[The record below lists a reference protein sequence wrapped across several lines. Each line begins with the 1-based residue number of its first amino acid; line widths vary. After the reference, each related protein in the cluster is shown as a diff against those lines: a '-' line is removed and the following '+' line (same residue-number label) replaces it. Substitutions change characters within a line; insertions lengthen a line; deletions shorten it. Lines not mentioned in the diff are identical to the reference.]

1 MRDYSSVIEQLN
13 KAGCLCKTEEPMA
26 NHTTFAIG
34 GPADLFVNVPSVES
48 LKMALQILKSN
59 EVPVFILGNGSNLL
73 VSDLGIEGAVI
84 HMTGDFNSCREV
96 SAVDIECGTGIKLAA
111 LCSFAL
117 EKSLSGMEF
126 AWGIPGTVGG
136 AAYMNAGAYDSM
148 MSNVVTL
155 CRHID
160 MDGNEGE
167 YTAEQ
172 MAFDYRKSIYMS
184 DDKIITSVCV
194 RLAPGNPELIRARMD
209 ELMMLRKTKQPLEY
223 PSAGSVFK
231 RPPGYFAGALIDECG
246 LRGKQIGGAMVSE
259 KHAGF
264 IVNVGGATCSD
275 VRRLIE
281 EVRNEVFLR
290 TSVKLETEIKAVGR
304 L

>member
-1 MRDYSSVIEQLN
+1 MISLLSD
-13 KAGCLCKTEEPMA
+13 AGCVCKEKALMA
-26 NHTTFAIG
+26 DYTSFNIG
-34 GPADLFVNVPSVES
+34 GPADILLNTPNLDS
-48 LKMALQILKSN
+48 LKAALRILKEN
-59 EVPVFILGNGSNLL
+59 DVPVFILGNGSNLL

-84 HMTGDFNSCREV
+84 RMTGDFTACKLIGDT
-96 SAVDIECGTGIKLAA
+96 DIECGAGAKLAA

-117 EKSLSGMEF
+117 DKSLTGMEF

-136 AAYMNAGAYDSM
+136 AAYMNAGAYASV
-148 MSNVVTL
+148 MSNVVVL

-167 YTAEQ
+167 YTIDQ
-172 MAFDYRKSIYMS
+172 LGYDYRKSNYMG
-184 DDKIITSVCV
+184 DDKIITSISL
-194 RLAPGNPELIRARMD
+194 RLAPGSPKAIKARMD
-209 ELMMLRKTKQPLEY
+209 ELMNLRKTKQPLEY

-231 RPPGYFAGALIDECG
+231 RPVGYYAGALVDECG
-246 LRGKQIGGAMVSE
+246 LRGKRVGGAMVSE

-275 VRRLIE
+275 VLQLVEEIRE
-281 EVRNEVFLR
+281 EVFRR
-290 TSVKLETEIKAVGR
+290 KGVKLETEIKAVGR

>member
-1 MRDYSSVIEQLN
+1 MRDYSSVIEQLQ
-13 KAGCLCKTEEPMA
+13 KVGCGCIQNEPMSA
-26 NHTTFAIG
+26 HTSFNIG
-34 GPADLFVNVPSVES
+34 GPADLFINVPNKDA
-48 LKMALQILKSN
+48 LKGALQILKSN
-59 EVPVFILGNGSNLL
+59 EVPTFVLGNGSNLL

-84 HMTGDFNSCREV
+84 RMTGDFCTPKLL
-96 SAVDIECGTGIKLAA
+96 SAVDIQCGAGAKLAA

-117 EKSLSGMEF
+117 ENSLSGMEF

-136 AAYMNAGAYDSM
+136 AAYMNAGAYDSV

-155 CRHID
+155 CNHID
-160 MDGNEGE
+160 MDGNEGSFTIDQLE
-167 YTAEQ
+167 Y
-172 MAFDYRKSIYMS
+172 DYRKSIYMGS
-184 DDKIITSVCV
+184 DKIITDVTV
-194 RLAPGNPELIRARMD
+194 HLNPSDPSAIRARMD
-209 ELMMLRKTKQPLEY
+209 ELMFLRKSKQPLEY

-231 RPPGYFAGALIDECG
+231 RPTGYYAGALVDQCG
-246 LRGKQIGGAMVSE
+246 LRGKRIGGAMVSE

-264 IVNVGGATCSD
+264 IINAGGATCSD

-290 TSVKLETEIKAVGR
+290 FSVKLETEIKTVGR